1 MMKGVMNQEEEG
13 IDDDARDCFDSVQY
27 HHSSTRA
34 SASAVAL
41 SPDVVKHVF
50 PFEQSME
57 TSIVDSFTKDGFVIL
72 QNVLPAEELRQSW
85 SPYASQCF
93 RDCFRILYENGH
105 IAAPTDKIN
114 NAYTTNQG
122 IKHGFAEF
130 VMRSP
135 GRYEI
140 SLRHLLFE
148 KKQFCSIHDD
158 KISSLSLPPL
168 PYNPEELL
176 LPLQSLLPRLLD
188 INTHGEENNHD
199 FNNNNN
205 RSSESE
211 SVSILSSEMNLIH
224 VSLLVAT
231 PGSSDQAWHA
241 DGGHV
246 SLEQHL
252 PCHCY
257 NVFIA
262 LQDTPH
268 TLGPTELRPESHF
281 LTRGSLPKNMLAAK
295 CRKTLQAPVWP
306 ALSLGDVLIFD
317 YRILHRGRANN
328 SSSSNNNNLAN
339 NRSYLV
345 LTYAQPWFQD
355 VLNFPKHPSIY
366 QTTKIN

>member
-1 MMKGVMNQEEEG
+1 MKAVMNQEEQR
-13 IDDDARDCFDSVQY
+13 IDDDDAKGCFNSVEK
-27 HHSSTRA
+27 HHSST
-34 SASAVAL
+34 SAS
-41 SPDVVKHVF
+41 SYVF
-50 PFEQSME
+50 PLERSME
-57 TSIVDSFTKDGFVIL
+57 TSIVDSFTKDGFIIL
-72 QNVLPAEELRQSW
+72 RNALPAKELRQLW
-85 SPYASQCF
+85 SPYACQCF

-105 IAAPTDKIN
+105 IAAPTDKVN
-114 NAYTTNQG
+114 NAYTTKQG

-140 SLRHLLFE
+140 SLKHLLFDE
-148 KKQFCSIHDD
+148 KHLCRMDDD
-158 KISSLSLPPL
+158 KISSLPLL

-188 INTHGEENNHD
+188 INSYGDENNHD
-199 FNNNNN
+199 FNNNN
-205 RSSESE
+205 RSSE
-211 SVSILSSEMNLIH
+211 SVSILSSKMNLIH

-252 PCHCY
+252 HCHCY
-257 NVFIA
+257 NIFIA

-281 LTRGSLPKNMLAAK
+281 LTRGSLPKNMLSAK

-328 SSSSNNNNLAN
+328 SSSSSNNNNNDKLAN

-366 QTTKIN
+366 QTTRSTS